1 MNEDDEIAVKTYQ
14 RLGDLYYAHA
24 LDYNRAK
31 EALEQALALD
41 ETHVPTLLN
50 YANTL
55 FSMDLL
61 GAATE
66 QFERVIQLEPRNLT
80 ANYNLALMYEYREK
94 YGMAREQ
101 WQRFLDLNPPEQWKI
116 EAEKHLNQ

>member
-1 MNEDDEIAVKTYQ
+1 MEQPAKEDDTISLKTYQ
-14 RLGDLYYAHA
+14 RLGNLYYAHV
-24 LDYNRAK
+24 LDYNKAK
-31 EALEQALALD
+31 ETLEKALALD

-50 YANTL
+50 YASNL

-80 ANYNLALMYEYREK
+80 ANYNLAL
-94 YGMAREQ
+94 
-101 WQRFLDLNPPEQWKI
+101 NV
-116 EAEKHLNQ
+116 